1 MINTNFNLIIIVKK
15 ESKQVIKTFFKKKDD
30 VGMTI
35 PKCEKESRDDNTIP
49 YTFITP
55 IYRTLQ

>member
-1 MINTNFNLIIIVKK
+1 M
-15 ESKQVIKTFFKKKDD
+15 EDD

-49 YTFITP
+49 YTHITP
-55 IYRTLQ
+55 IYKTVQ